1 MNFRAR
7 CWLPAL
13 VSMAALFF
21 GAPLWLSTAR
31 AQKNNVI
38 HAGEGQLRLNVKD
51 WHADQEEMKQFQ
63 SMQKGDVPVG
73 AVPDAVLDHG
83 AQWYAYRLTHQDNQ
97 DAPARS
103 KMHTIVKEALDQV
116 LDPRDPRKTPTP
128 QQQNFIEE
136 FGKRFTDRL
145 HEVVKNPKPIARV
158 NAAIILARLAATG
171 QENAGDVLAEVI
183 QDPKEN
189 DGVKLWACFGLRDL
203 LGLARLDPPVK
214 FKSQQR
220 ENQWAQALYDYVNRT
235 IEVPNGAT
243 PAERAAIPYVRKEA
257 ILALGQTRYP
267 AVANIVNK
275 KIVLDRQTAL
285 ALLRIMG
292 KDGVKPTPT
301 LPEQVAAAVALC
313 RLQSK
318 LCEEYQPDY
327 AAYQLGKFLVEFGAL
342 RNQDTNK
349 DSKAGWKLHAFNLL
363 HALTELKADLEGPP
377 KNDSYQYVSKVLPQ
391 AETLLNAVFNG
402 GTPDPNSLEIWLE
415 RNPPK
420 HNCVYRDV
428 PTSIVHESTQKAESR

>member
-1 MNFRAR
+1 MNFLAR

-13 VSMAALFF
+13 VSMGVLSF
-21 GAPLWLSTAR
+21 GAPLWLSTAQ
-31 AQKNNVI
+31 AQKKNAI
-38 HAGEGQLRLNVKD
+38 HAGEGELRLNVKD
-51 WHADQEEMKQFQ
+51 WRADQDEVRMFQ
-63 SMQKGDVPVG
+63 SMQKGELPVSPG
-73 AVPDAVLDHG
+73 AEAVIDHG
-83 AQWYAYRLTHQDNQ
+83 AQWYAYRLTYQDNQ
-97 DAPARS
+97 EAPARN
-103 KMHTIVKEALDQV
+103 KMHQLVKEALDQV
-116 LDPRDPRKTPTP
+116 LDPHDSHKPLNS
-128 QQQNFIEE
+128 QQQTFVEE
-136 FGKRFTDRL
+136 FGKRFTERL

-158 NAAIILARLAATG
+158 NAASILARLAATG
-171 QENAGDVLAEVI
+171 QEDAGDVLAEVI

-203 LGLARLDPPVK
+203 FGLARGENPVK

-220 ENQWAQALYDYVNRT
+220 ESQWAQALYDYVNRK
-235 IEVPNGAT
+235 IEVPSSAT

-292 KDGVKPTPT
+292 KDGIKPTPT
-301 LPEQVAAAVALC
+301 LSEQVAAAVGLC

-318 LCEEYQPDY
+318 LCDEYQADY
-327 AAYQLGKFLVEFGAL
+327 AAYQLGKFLVEFGGL

-349 DSKAGWKLHAFNLL
+349 DSKAGWKVHAFYLL
-363 HALTELKADLEGPP
+363 QALNELRTDLEGPP
-377 KNDSYQYVSKVLPQ
+377 KNDSYQYVSKLLPQ
-391 AETLLNAVFNG
+391 AETLLNAVLNG
-402 GTPDPNSLEIWLE
+402 GTPEPNSLEIWLE

-420 HNCVYRDV
+420 HNSVYRDV
-428 PTSIVHESTQKAESR
+428 PTSIVHESTQKVESR